1 MAQNNNKNEKQ
12 PQSPDNSDQNDG
24 RSMYPLRRQ
33 ILSTIVWVAVILIAS
48 SWFWSS
54 FGNDQGNTA
63 SISYSTFRQ
72 QVQSGNVERVIVS
85 GEQIQGDF
93 VELFTPDVETD
104 ETGEEQPVE
113 AAEQFVT
120 YLPSFGDDTL
130 LPLLEAQGVTV
141 ETRPVSD
148 VDWWSILASV
158 LPFLLFIGLGF
169 LIFRGIQ
176 SQGRNVMS
184 IGKNRAKLYEQQ
196 DKEGRTTFDDV
207 AGADGAKT
215 ELREIVGFL
224 KDSERYKR
232 LGAETPKGVLLVGPP
247 GTGKTLLA
255 RAVAGEAEVP
265 FFSISGSDF
274 MEMFVGVGASRVR
287 KMFEEAKK
295 SAPCIIFIDEIDSIG
310 RRRGAGLGGG
320 HDEREQTLNQL
331 LSELDGFQPSQ
342 NVIVIAATNRPDIL
356 DPALLRP
363 GRFDRRITVDL
374 PTTQSREAIL
384 KIHAKGKPLAST
396 VDLKEIARGT
406 PGFSGADLKNML
418 NEAALLAARHDKN
431 VIEPDDIEE
440 ARDKI
445 LMGLER
451 EGLALTEEE
460 RELIAYHEAGHA
472 VVAAVLP
479 HADPVHKVTIIPRGR
494 AMGVTQQ
501 LPEREKYIYPRE
513 YMVDRLAVM
522 MGGRAAEN
530 LMLDTSTSGAEN
542 DLKQATQLAR
552 RMVIE
557 WGMSERLGRVAWG
570 GERQQVFLGEEIAH
584 RRDYS
589 ETTAREIDNE
599 VKTILDEAFVCATDT
614 LETHRAGME
623 RLVAALLD
631 KEEVMGQEVL
641 EMLDV
646 EESTDE
652 SASTYVN
659 ANGYKVSSLD

>member
-1 MAQNNNKNEKQ
+1 
-12 PQSPDNSDQNDG
+12 
-24 RSMYPLRRQ
+24 MYPLRRQ